1 MENEFMPKVDDP
13 KCDEIEI
20 DNNETNINL
29 EIQENEIDEPVE
41 SEEIIE
47 VEEKQLIPQEN
58 IFKDVPPPVIK
69 KPRRTR
75 KMTPAALESLA
86 KAREKAKITRSK
98 NKEARS
104 KGEMIY
110 PTEKKKIEKEV
121 AEEKKRPVVNNIVHE
136 TKNITNNITHEDIE
150 AIVQKS
156 TQKTLEEYDNV
167 RKARKIKKKKDNEVE
182 NQKTL
187 VKNTILKAQGMTNT
201 NFYSGCF

>member
-86 KAREKAKITRSK
+86 KAREKAKVTRAK
-98 NKEARS
+98 NKALRS

-167 RKARKIKKKKDNEVE
+167 RKARKIKKKKDNEIQS
-182 NQKTL
+182 QKEQ
-187 VKNTILKAQGMTNT
+187 VKNTILKAQGIPNT
-201 NFYSGCF
+201 NLYAGCF